1 MIMDDLGTYFQV
13 YFPLCEWGFPI
24 CTIQTIVNINL
35 FSRGLH
41 IASKLI
47 NDSNLSMK
55 IEPLIA
61 VSVEWS
67 GKWTVKKVT
76 EYGAMLIL

>member
-1 MIMDDLGTYFQV
+1 
-13 YFPLCEWGFPI
+13 
-24 CTIQTIVNINL
+24 VNGAFLYAQFKQSSTLIF